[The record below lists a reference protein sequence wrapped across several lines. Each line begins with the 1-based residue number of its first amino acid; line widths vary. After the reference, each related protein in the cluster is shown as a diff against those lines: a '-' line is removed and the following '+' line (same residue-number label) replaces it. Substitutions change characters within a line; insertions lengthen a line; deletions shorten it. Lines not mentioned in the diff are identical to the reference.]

1 MAKETHGRTTK
12 REKEMA
18 EDTER
23 AWPSFDD
30 ILRELDAAGDARV
43 RRMESSGLAA
53 SALFDD
59 LAEGMR
65 LADTEVAH
73 DDLSPSLPEEP
84 AALAEPLSPLDVEAA
99 APSLP
104 TIDTRA
110 LEPIPEVDT
119 DSIEEAKAELAAN
132 AEIEAALEAAEVVV
146 ETPEETPAVP
156 VEDIAPAT
164 DIPAESLSEAIPDA
178 TFDPLTGEL
187 DWSAFDQQA
196 SVEPAKDAI
205 EDWANSEPSWAAQ
218 PTSTE
223 PLIFDQDDVVELQPK
238 ADETNI
244 DSAGDVDN
252 AEELAGQIVELH
264 GDSSDTK
271 GWVTSTVDS
280 PEGFDSV
287 ATADAIESDLSE
299 LFEID
304 TEPSNVIPIHGA
316 TEDNSEAVM
325 GLDGNVEAPG
335 NELSPGAWAGKR
347 TKKRAEDPWA
357 YMRPDPEDDV
367 KKGFWKNRP
376 KFFGG
381 DERKIRR
388 AEREAE
394 LQAMVADGDPSA
406 PCADC
411 GGASVVDLQD
421 PSSGKLHLSCT
432 ACKKTWTEYT
442 QLGKEA

>member
-1 MAKETHGRTTK
+1 
-12 REKEMA
+12 MA

-23 AWPSFDD
+23 VWPSFDD

-43 RRMESSGLAA
+43 RRMETSGLAT
-53 SALFDD
+53 SALFDE
-59 LAEGMR
+59 LAQGMR
-65 LADTEVAH
+65 LEDTGVAH
-73 DDLSPSLPEEP
+73 DDFSPSLPEEP
-84 AALAEPLSPLDVEAA
+84 AALAEPLSPLDVEAP
-99 APSLP
+99 APSLH
-104 TIDTRA
+104 TIDTSA
-110 LEPIPEVDT
+110 LEPIPEVDA

-132 AEIEAALEAAEVVV
+132 AEIEAALEA
-146 ETPEETPAVP
+146 P
-156 VEDIAPAT
+156 I
-164 DIPAESLSEAIPDA
+164 SEAIPDA

-196 SVEPAKDAI
+196 NAEPAKDAI

-223 PLIFDQDDVVELQPK
+223 PLIFDQDDSVELQPK

-244 DSAGDVDN
+244 DGAGEDDN
-252 AEELAGQIVELH
+252 AEDLAGQIVELH

-304 TEPSNVIPIHGA
+304 TEPSNVIPIHA
-316 TEDNSEAVM
+316 TTEDNSEAVM

-335 NELSPGAWAGKR
+335 QELSPGAWAGKR

-381 DERKIRR
+381 DERKARR

-394 LQAMVADGDPSA
+394 LQAMVSDGDPSA

-411 GGASVVDLQD
+411 GGESVVDLQD